1 MMLRGAIIG
10 LGNVAVNGHLPGWE
24 GCERAQIVAAADAIE
39 PRLVEARWHLPKARL
54 YTEVEAL
61 LASEPL
67 DFLDICTP
75 PGTHASI
82 THLALQRGLHVLC
95 EKPLV
100 LSPDELRLVRR
111 AQVESG
117 RVLHTV
123 HNWLY
128 APIIKKATD
137 LILEGQIGTVR
148 HISWQ
153 VLRREPSISVGP
165 ALGSAEA
172 CPEPSRG
179 GAAYDLR
186 SASRT
191 DNWRLDPA
199 MAGGGILLDHG
210 WHALYIILR
219 WLCQD
224 PRTIAATLEKRAHPE
239 WPVEDTATVQLNF
252 PEAVADIFLT
262 WAASSRGN
270 SAVIEGTRGAI
281 QVDDDILLLTGKS
294 GKQSWRFEQP
304 LSQGSHHPDWF
315 SHVRDDF
322 LQEILDEAQ
331 KGKNLA
337 EASLCAQLLYLA
349 KESHASGGQHLAVS
363 DQLKG

>member
-1 MMLRGAIIG
+1 MLRGAIIG

-39 PRLVEARWHLPKARL
+39 PRLVQERWRLPRARL
-54 YTEVEAL
+54 YSDVLAL

-75 PGTHASI
+75 PGTHASL
-82 THLALQRGLHVLC
+82 TRLALHRGLHVLC

-100 LSPDELRLVRR
+100 LSPDELRLVRH

-128 APIIKKATD
+128 APIILKATD

-148 HISWQ
+148 RISWQ
-153 VLRREPSISVGP
+153 VLRREPSVSVGP
-165 ALGSAEA
+165 LQSHVE
-172 CPEPSRG
+172 
-179 GAAYDLR
+179 GAMH
-186 SASRT
+186 

-219 WLCQD
+219 WLGQE
-224 PRTIAATLEKRAHPE
+224 PHTIAATLEKRTHPE

-262 WAASSRGN
+262 WASSSRGN
-270 SAVIEGTRGAI
+270 SAVIEGTCGMIR
-281 QVDDDILLLTGKS
+281 VDDDILLLTGEN
-294 GKQSWRFEQP
+294 GKQSWKFEQP

-315 SHVRDDF
+315 SHVRDNF
-322 LQEILDEAQ
+322 LREISDEVPQ
-331 KGKNLA
+331 GKNLA
-337 EASLCAQLLYLA
+337 EASLCAQLLHLA
-349 KESHASGGQHLAVS
+349 KESHTRAGQHVAVS
-363 DQLKG
+363 GQLQS

>member
-24 GCERAQIVAAADAIE
+24 GCEQAQIVAAADAIE
-39 PRLVEARWHLPKARL
+39 PRLVEARGRLPKARL

-67 DFLDICTP
+67 DFIDICTP

-165 ALGSAEA
+165 VLRGSTELTTGSVEG

-179 GAAYDLR
+179 GTAHG
-186 SASRT
+186 
-191 DNWRLDPA
+191 NWRLDPA

-224 PRTIAATLEKRAHPE
+224 PRTISATLEKRVHPE
-239 WPVEDTATVQLNF
+239 WPVEDTATVQVNF

-281 QVDDDILLLTGKS
+281 RIEDGTLILKS
-294 GKQSWRFEQP
+294 DGDEQDWTFEQP
-304 LSQGSHHPDWF
+304 LSQGSHHPEWF
-315 SHVRDDF
+315 CQVRDEF
-322 LQEILDEAQ
+322 LREISDTERS
-331 KGKNLA
+331 GDNLA
-337 EASLCAQLLYLA
+337 MASHCVQLLHLA
-349 KESHASGGQHLAVS
+349 KESHARGGQHLSV
-363 DQLKG
+363 

>member
-1 MMLRGAIIG
+1 MLNGAIIG

-24 GCERAQIVAAADAIE
+24 GCERAQIVAAADALE
-39 PRLVEARWHLPKARL
+39 SRLVEARWRLPRARL

-61 LASEPL
+61 LTSEPL

-75 PGTHASI
+75 PGTHASL
-82 THLALQRGLHVLC
+82 TRMALHRGLHVLC

-148 HISWQ
+148 YISWQ

-165 ALGSAEA
+165 VIGSVEA
-172 CPEPSRG
+172 CPEPNRG
-179 GAAYDLR
+179 EAAHDPR
-186 SASRT
+186 SASRIG
-191 DNWRLDPA
+191 NWRLDPA
-199 MAGGGILLDHG
+199 MAGGGILFDHG

-219 WLCQD
+219 WLCQN
-224 PRTIAATLEKRAHPE
+224 PRTISATLEKRAHPE
-239 WPVEDTATVQLNF
+239 WPVEDTATVQVNF

-262 WAASSRGN
+262 WDASSRGN

-294 GKQSWRFEQP
+294 GEQRWKFEQS
-304 LSQGSHHPDWF
+304 LSQGSHHPEWF
-315 SHVRDDF
+315 CQVRDDF
-322 LQEILDEAQ
+322 LQEISGAERS
-331 KGKNLA
+331 GENLA
-337 EASLCAQLLYLA
+337 MASRCAQLLYLA
-349 KESHASGGQHLAVS
+349 KESHAIGGQHLSVS
-363 DQLKG
+363 DQLEG